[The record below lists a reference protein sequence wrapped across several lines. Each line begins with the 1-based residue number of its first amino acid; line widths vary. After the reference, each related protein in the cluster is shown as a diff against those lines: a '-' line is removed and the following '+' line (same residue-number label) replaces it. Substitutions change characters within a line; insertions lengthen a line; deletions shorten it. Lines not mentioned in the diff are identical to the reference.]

1 MRGRYYSSKVRTLH
15 RIISLFLIS
24 TMATSRELEGGSPR
38 EPTTTTN
45 FSAVLPPHWKREVEG
60 WIRDDV
66 PSIDIGG
73 LVVGD
78 KPETAHL
85 YGKSR
90 GILAGV
96 PFFDAVFEQL
106 GCTVEWNLEEGA
118 LVDPAAVEGG
128 KVLVAVV
135 RGPARMLLLGERTAL
150 NTLSRGSGV
159 ATAAAAAAAVG
170 RQHGWHG
177 SVAGTRKTTPGF
189 RIVEKYCLLVG
200 GAATHRLDLS
210 NMVMLKDNHI
220 WSAGSITGAV
230 KLARQAAGFTTK
242 IEVEARTLE
251 EGLEAAGAGADI
263 VMLDNFE
270 PEGLK
275 AAAASLKAAFPH
287 VICEASGGITLET
300 MPDYFSPAVDVISSG
315 KLTQGYSCLDY
326 SLKISH

>member
-1 MRGRYYSSKVRTLH
+1 MA
-15 RIISLFLIS
+15 SLS
-24 TMATSRELEGGSPR
+24 TTSG
-38 EPTTTTN
+38 TD
-45 FSAVLPPHWKREVEG
+45 FSALLPPHWKREVEG

-78 KPETAHL
+78 KQEEAHL

-90 GILAGV
+90 GFLAGV

-106 GCTVEWNLEEGA
+106 GCTVEWKIKENS
-118 LVDPAAVEGG
+118 LVDPTVVEGG

-135 RGPARMLLLGERTAL
+135 RGPARLLLLGERTAL
-150 NTLSRGSGV
+150 NTLSRASGV
-159 ATAAAAAAAVG
+159 ATAAAEAVG
-170 RQHGWHG
+170 VAKQHGWHG

-189 RIVEKYCLLVG
+189 RIVEKYALLVG

-220 WSAGSITGAV
+220 WSAGSIAGAV
-230 KLARQAAGFTTK
+230 AKAREAAGFTSK
-242 IEVEARTLE
+242 IEVEARSLE

-263 VMLDNFE
+263 VMLDNFQ

-275 AAAASLKAAFPH
+275 AAAAKLKEAFPH
-287 VICEASGGITLET
+287 VVVEASGGITLET
-300 MPDYFSPAVDVISSG
+300 MPQYFSPSVDVISSG
-315 KLTQGYSCLDY
+315 KLTQGYACLDF
-326 SLKISH
+326 SLKIARR